1 MSTRANI
8 LIKCGENQIWL
19 YRHFDGYLSE
29 TGYNLA
35 SILAN
40 SKSFNGFLYEL
51 LNQKYEPNIHRQ
63 SQKVY
68 EFTSGM
74 HGDIEYLY
82 TLEFS
87 NKTRFSVKF
96 TVETVMKEEI
106 LIETDFF
113 TVTRDNISLG
123 LKEIIDSK

>member
-40 SKSFNGFLYEL
+40 SKSFNDFLYEL
-51 LNQKYEPNIHRQ
+51 LDQKYDSTVYRQ

-87 NKTRFSVKF
+87 NKTKFSVKF
-96 TVETVMKEEI
+96 TAEAVMKEEI

-113 TVTRDNISLG
+113 TVTRDNILLG